1 MQSQSV
7 DTNNTARTFIP
18 GAWQNQQADAAAA
31 AREAAQQ
38 FARAHLRLD
47 FADASHWRALAA
59 AAGVRLPAWYVRCTG
74 GGVRK
79 FCARLGL
86 DLPAIEDAT
95 GCSSFR
101 ELAGMNPTWPLFAV
115 VGLLLEIHAER
126 AAPVPQ
132 YN

>member
-1 MQSQSV
+1 MQSQS
-7 DTNNTARTFIP
+7 TNATTIARTFTP
-18 GAWQNQQADAAAA
+18 GPWQSQQADAAAA

-38 FARAHLRLD
+38 YARENLRLD
-47 FADASHWRALAA
+47 FADAPHWRALAA
-59 AAGVRLPAWYVRCTG
+59 AAGCRLPAWYVRCTG

-95 GCSSFR
+95 GCSSYR
-101 ELAGMNPTWPLFAV
+101 ELAAMNPTWPFFAV

-126 AAPVPQ
+126 TAPVLQ
-132 YN
+132 